1 MLICYRRAGGMRR
14 TSVAFSFF
22 TTLVLRV
29 NYCSALFSVA
39 LLFGLLKGFGNGIV
53 DAVDIIIIFLILIG
67 ISSLRYYMHPSCRFV

>member
-1 MLICYRRAGGMRR
+1 MRR

-39 LLFGLLKGFGNGIV
+39 LLFGLLKGFSNGIV
-53 DAVDIIIIFLILIG
+53 DVIHIHYFNANISLKIPCNNCILWDFARVAATKDQF
-67 ISSLRYYMHPSCRFV
+67 S

>member
-1 MLICYRRAGGMRR
+1 MRR

-39 LLFGLLKGFGNGIV
+39 LLFGLLKGFGNGILDV
-53 DAVDIIIIFLILIG
+53 IDIIILFLFYANINPKLDYVCLWFL
-67 ISSLRYYMHPSCRFV
+67 SE